1 MFSLD
6 KHDATITNVNFR
18 KQNHGDQKVAAVD
31 IAIEM
36 KASSL
41 LLDLIDPKLRKAFFA
56 KPGKGEQQA
65 LPIDGNNLTAL
76 ALPFLGEQ
84 KLSQE
89 FEDYEVYLHS
99 LLEHIDPV
107 FFLDAKVKKLAFTP
121 IEGGSI
127 ELTLA
132 IAVRIDEDDDAALLS
147 AWRRG
152 EIQLSLTPPTAKPAQ
167 EDLAADDGE
176 GLPAAA

>member
-6 KHDATITNVNFR
+6 KHDASITNVNFR
-18 KQNHGDQKVAAVD
+18 KEKHGDAKVAAVD
-31 IAIEM
+31 IALEL
-36 KASSL
+36 KASNL
-41 LLDLIDPKLRKAFFA
+41 LLDTIDPKLRKAFFA

-89 FEDYEVYLHS
+89 FEAYEVELAS
-99 LLEHIDPV
+99 LLDHIDPV
-107 FFLDAKVKKLAFTP
+107 FFVDAKVKKLAFQP

-127 ELTLA
+127 ELTLTV
-132 IAVRIDEDDDAALLS
+132 AVRIEEEDDAPLLS

-152 EIQLSLTPPTAKPAQ
+152 EIRLSLTPPAAQ
-167 EDLAADDGE
+167 AQQDDLGADAE
-176 GLPAAA
+176 GMPAAA

>member
-1 MFSLD
+1 MFNLE

-18 KQNHGDQKVAAVD
+18 KENHGDEKVAAVD
-31 IAIEM
+31 IKIDLS
-36 KASSL
+36 ASNL
-41 LLDLIDPKLRKAFFA
+41 LLDTIDPKLRKAFFA

-76 ALPFLGEQ
+76 AMPFLSEQ

-89 FEDYEVYLHS
+89 YEGCEVEFMG
-99 LLEHIDPV
+99 LLDHIEPI
-107 FFLDAKVKKLAFTP
+107 FFADAKVKKLAFQP

-127 ELTLA
+127 HLSMTV
-132 IAVRIDEDDDAALLS
+132 AVQIDEDDDAALLS

-152 EIQLSLTPPTAKPAQ
+152 NVRLSLTPPVAQ
-167 EDLAADDGE
+167 EGE
-176 GLPAAA
+176 DMTQAAA